1 MAQLAHNKK
10 AKFDYEL
17 LDSYEVGVSLL
28 GTEVKALRSGQGKLE
43 GAHVIVRGG
52 EAYLVNASI
61 PPFQKAN
68 APADYDAERPR
79 KLLLTKKEIAEI
91 EQKSEKQGLTVVP
104 LKWYNAGR
112 KLKLEIAIGRGKKKT
127 DKRQTIQARDTKRDV
142 ERELKFKYK

>member
-1 MAQLAHNKK
+1 MAQLASNKK

-17 LDSYEVGVSLL
+17 LDTYEVGVSLL
-28 GTEVKALRSGQGKLE
+28 GTEVKALRSGQGKLD

-52 EAYLVNASI
+52 EAFLVNASI

-68 APADYDAERPR
+68 APSDYDAERAR
-79 KLLLTKKEIAEI
+79 KLLLTKKEIAEL

-104 LKWYNAGR
+104 IKWYNAGR

-127 DKRQTIQARDTKRDV
+127 DKRQTIQARDTKRDI
-142 ERELKFKYK
+142 ERELKMKYK

>member
-1 MAQLAHNKK
+1 MAQLASNKK

-17 LDSYEVGVSLL
+17 LDTYEVGVSLL
-28 GTEVKALRSGQGKLE
+28 GTEVKALRSGQGKLD

-52 EAYLVNASI
+52 EAFLVNASI

-68 APADYDAERPR
+68 APADYDAERAR
-79 KLLLTKKEIAEI
+79 KLLLTKKEIAEL

-104 LKWYNAGR
+104 IKWYNAGR

-127 DKRQTIQARDTKRDV
+127 DKRQTIQARDTKRDI
-142 ERELKFKYK
+142 ERELKMKYK